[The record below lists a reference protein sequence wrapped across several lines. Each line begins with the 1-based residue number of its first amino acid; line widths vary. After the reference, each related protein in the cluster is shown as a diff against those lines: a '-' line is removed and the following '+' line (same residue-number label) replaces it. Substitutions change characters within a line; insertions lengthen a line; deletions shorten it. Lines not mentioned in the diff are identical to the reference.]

1 MNHNSVKSRPTRFQ
15 NKEVCLEKWNYHELV
30 WASRTCASGE
40 LPGVEGTSHK
50 QIVLWHRTN
59 SISLS
64 FFFFFFHFHTD
75 CELFLVGE
83 ITTQEAAVNHILG
96 GTQTLHLS
104 YFECFR
110 LSFVHKTGKKNYRN
124 LSSMSV
130 RPNYPAS
137 MSVSLPLTSHL
148 FFVTIW
154 GILCQKKKKRLTCSF
169 VHLKWS
175 GGRPA
180 KGVVAKGNEAKMP
193 RVTQNA
199 AEVGGPLRFE
209 GQIQWKPNSE
219 KPNASLQ
226 TEITAWWKLPSR
238 LSSKECGFLCV
249 VFVEEAVKTY
259 MGTAVH
265 VQSMFRTDQPTF
277 DIKHLKIQSIKAA
290 CTEAPGLPQSNQA
303 PTGMFG
309 GSSLLL
315 RTRSASPE
323 TTPVGGGS
331 WK

>member
-1 MNHNSVKSRPTRFQ
+1 MR
-15 NKEVCLEKWNYHELV
+15 
-30 WASRTCASGE
+30 
-40 LPGVEGTSHK
+40 VESCQAWK
-50 QIVLWHRTN
+50 ALLTN
-59 SISLS
+59 RSCCGIGPIPSLS
-64 FFFFFFHFHTD
+64 LFFFFFHFHTD

-83 ITTQEAAVNHILG
+83 ITTQEAAVNQILG

-110 LSFVHKTGKKNYRN
+110 LSFVHKTGKKTTETF
-124 LSSMSV
+124 LACLLDHTTQLV
-130 RPNYPAS
+130 CLFLCLWHHTF
-137 MSVSLPLTSHL
+137 SLWQYEG
-148 FFVTIW
+148 FYVK
-154 GILCQKKKKRLTCSF
+154 KKKKRLTCSF